1 MWLFESSCVICD
13 AAANGICD
21 SCVDRL
27 VVAEPPRLL
36 DISSV
41 TTLFSYEGLGAELLQ
56 ALKFKNR
63 RAVLG
68 TLVDALCESLPT
80 NVDSIVAVPGHPV
93 RVRER
98 GVDLP
103 AVMARRI
110 SRRLDIPIAQ
120 PLLRI
125 DDGSQTARDRTE
137 RLSIEF
143 RAVRAAAHHI
153 LLVDDVVT
161 TGATAV
167 ACADALRL
175 AGSATVSFAALA
187 ATPASKN
194 SRIKV
199 PCVSVES
206 AGEVQ

>member
-1 MWLFESSCVICD
+1 MWLFESSCVVCD

-27 VVAEPPRLL
+27 VSADPPRLL
-36 DISSV
+36 DISNV
-41 TTLFSYEGLGAELLQ
+41 TTLFSYEGVGAELLQ

-63 RAVLG
+63 REVLG

-80 NVDSIVAVPGHPV
+80 DFDAIVAVPGHPV

-110 SRRLDIPIAQ
+110 SRRLDIPTAE

-125 DDGSQTARDRTE
+125 DDGSQTARDRAE

-143 RAVRAAAHHI
+143 RAVRTAPHHI

-167 ACADALRL
+167 ACADELRL
-175 AGSATVSFAALA
+175 AGSASVSFATLA
-187 ATPASKN
+187 ATPASKFTHQGAV
-194 SRIKV
+194 R
-199 PCVSVES
+199 
-206 AGEVQ
+206 

>member
-1 MWLFESSCVICD
+1 MWLFEDSCVICD
-13 AAANGICD
+13 AAANGICS
-21 SCVDRL
+21 SCVDQL
-27 VVAEPPRLL
+27 VTAEPPRLL

-41 TTLFSYEGLGAELLQ
+41 TALFSYEGVGAQLLQ

-80 NVDSIVAVPGHPV
+80 DVDAIVAVPGHPV

-110 SRRLDIPIAQ
+110 SRRLDIPTAE

-125 DDGSQTARDRTE
+125 DDGSQTTRDRSE

-143 RAVRAAAHHI
+143 RAVRSAPHRM

-175 AGSATVSFAALA
+175 AGSASVSFAALA
-187 ATPASKN
+187 ATPAPKFTHQGA
-194 SRIKV
+194 
-199 PCVSVES
+199 VS
-206 AGEVQ
+206 